1 MKTIEIA
8 ILTEE
13 IANEL
18 IRRGFELK
26 GQKKGEYA
34 EVWYFEDCAEIEE
47 IIASLQ
53 DAIN

>member
-47 IIASLQ
+47 MIASLQ